1 MLVIRNIKEDK
12 SIGDD
17 VKKINKIGTTTVAL
31 LAAMQLPV
39 AYAQVENNEGTDTS
53 DVKVTWNNTVKYSAA
68 YRVKDPSQA
77 VAASY
82 QNPNV
87 DAGDLNFNKG
97 FISDRLDL
105 LSELNVAYKNVGA
118 NLSGAAW
125 YDTEY
130 TKKSTAYPA
139 SIPYPN
145 TIAALLGGPNN
156 QFTTDTKNLMGQHAE
171 VANAFVYGKTEVG
184 DGMDLSVRAGRLTQL
199 YGESLFLGAN
209 AIAYAQGPV
218 DLIKLLGD
226 PSAQFKEIALP
237 VGQVTANLQV
247 NSNVSIGAYS
257 QFEWRPLRL
266 PPEGSY
272 FNMADFVGNG
282 ADLLLTPTG
291 GAANR
296 VADMKGSNTGS
307 FGGRVMFKIPGSD
320 VEYGLYAAQY
330 DDKAPIP
337 VLNVTQA
344 GQFGGGTYELMYAK
358 NIKVYGASFS
368 TLVSETNVAGEISTR
383 RNTPLAPLGDLV
395 INFNPKAD
403 NNENSPYAV
412 GNSLHANLSAIS
424 LFPANALWD
433 GATIVGEYAFNR
445 LLSVTRDP
453 TNPAFPDGV
462 LNTTHTR
469 DESAMKV
476 NFQPEYFQVYPGVD
490 LQVPISVGYGIS
502 GRSAIIQIEPEHGGD
517 LTVGVNLDC
526 KKTWRVGLHYTH
538 FYGSEGPAP
547 SLNPATSTMAS
558 SKQYF
563 GDRDFV
569 AFSVQRTF

>member
-1 MLVIRNIKEDK
+1 M
-12 SIGDD
+12 
-17 VKKINKIGTTTVAL
+17 KKINIIGTTTVAL
-31 LAAMQLPV
+31 IAAMQLPA
-39 AYAQVENNEGTDTS
+39 AYAQVESNNDADTS

-68 YRVKDPSQA
+68 YRAENPSQA

-82 QNPNV
+82 LNPNV

-97 FISDRLDL
+97 LISDRIDL
-105 LSELNVAYKNVGA
+105 LSELNVSYRNIGA
-118 NLSGAAW
+118 NLSGAGW
-125 YDTEY
+125 YDTVY
-130 TKKSTAYPA
+130 NKNTTAYPT

-145 TIAALLGGPNN
+145 TIAALMGGPNN
-156 QFTTDTKNLMGQHAE
+156 QFPTATKDLMGQHAE
-171 VANAFVYGKTEVG
+171 VSNAFVYGKTEIG
-184 DGMDLSVRAGRLTQL
+184 DGMDLNVRVGRLTQL

-218 DLIKLLGD
+218 DLNKLLAD
-226 PSAQFKEIALP
+226 PTAQF
-237 VGQVTANLQV
+237 QV
-247 NSNVSIGAYS
+247 NSNFSIGAYS

-272 FNMADFVGNG
+272 FSMADFVGDG
-282 ADLLLTPTG
+282 ANLLLTPAG

-296 VADMKGSNTGS
+296 VADFKGSNTGS
-307 FGGRVMFKIPGSD
+307 FGARVLFKIPGSD

-337 VLNVTQA
+337 VLNVTQT
-344 GQFGGGTYELMYAK
+344 GMFNGGTYDLMYAK
-358 NIKVYGASFS
+358 NIKVFGASFS

-395 INFNPKAD
+395 INFNPNAD

-424 LFPANALWD
+424 LFPANALWN
-433 GATIVGEYAFNR
+433 GASIVGEFAFNR

-453 TNPAFPDGV
+453 TNPLFPTGV

-490 LQVPISVGYGIS
+490 LQVPISVGYGLS
-502 GRSAIIQIEPEHGGD
+502 GRSAIIQVEPDHGGD
-517 LTVGVNLDC
+517 LSVGLNFDC
-526 KKTWRVGLHYTH
+526 KKIWRFGVHYTH
-538 FYGSEGPAP
+538 YYGSEGPAP
-547 SLNPATSTMAS
+547 SLGASTSTMAGY
-558 SKQYF
+558 KQYY

-569 AFSVQRTF
+569 AVSVQRTF